1 MKAREIYDRIQH
13 NKARLDLENEKR
25 VQVTVDWI
33 VGKLCES
40 STTGPHR
47 FYTKDFPT
55 YADEYAGTRE
65 VVEKISGLG
74 LVVEYSRDKQYGW
87 IDITVPSPEEE
98 GAKSEETGT

>member
-33 VGKLCES
+33 VGRLCEF

-55 YADEYAGTRE
+55 YADGYADTRE
-65 VVEKISGLG
+65 VVERVSELG
-74 LVVEYSRDKQYGW
+74 LVTEYFRDKLYGW
-87 IDITVPSPEEE
+87 IEVTVPSPEEE
-98 GAKSEETGT
+98 GVKSEEVGT